1 MPIGELSFIGI
12 CIKEDIMELI
22 RKGKDVLT
30 MKYPAS
36 SKGSLWREGLASGNG
51 TIGVNMY
58 GGTKQE
64 TAVIN
69 HAELWSGHSSSSL
82 PDVSGIIYE
91 IRKAID
97 DDEFEKADKMLPNAL
112 KEKGYTSERSYPLPL
127 AELNLTFL
135 NQSDFSDYLRAV
147 NMETGEIS
155 TQYKE
160 GDAWIKQDLF
170 VSRADDLIVMRIQSE
185 KPILNVVLSFDL
197 RSDCSNNSSEFEY
210 IKLHRHSA
218 ANGNMLEYCSENEDG
233 LLFGAVSS
241 AECNGQIST
250 DENTISLFSA
260 SDVLIKMKV
269 FVNGESDIDT
279 LKQEL
284 RSANGSYD
292 YYLDRHAVLH
302 QRLYKSAELN
312 LSNEYE
318 KSNEELLLEA
328 YGHDSPPELI
338 EKLWRYGRYLH
349 ISGGGTLPF
358 TMYGLWNGEYHSI
371 WSHNMANEN
380 IQMIYWH
387 TNVGNL
393 SELNEPLFNYY
404 NSGIDCFREN
414 AKKLYGCRGIFIPA
428 GTTPKDMFPCQL
440 VPVILSWTGAAGWL
454 AQHYYEHWLY
464 TDDEEYLR
472 SMLLPFMKA
481 AADFYEDFIVYDE
494 NGQVKLYPSVS
505 PENTPQNFI
514 KDKNTPHPMT
524 TTVNSTIDLAIIKE
538 LFTNL
543 TNLSESISVYRDKVK
558 TWRTIAAAIPEYRI
572 NEDGAIKEWHDDYLK
587 DRYSHRHLSHIYPVF
602 PGWEICSDDIME
614 GFERAVDMRDMG
626 AQTGWSLAH
635 MACAYTRF
643 GRGNDAAKCLDKL
656 VWSCMQNNFF
666 SLHNDWR
673 RMDTSL
679 EMERDAPVQLDALM
693 GYVNAVQKMILY
705 SSAREIILLPALPD
719 NMLCGSIRKWRFI
732 GGEIDM
738 DWDINNN
745 YFKAELRMFRNTLLQ
760 ISLPK
765 LFENYNLYVN
775 DNIFEVEYDHV
786 CIHAGK
792 NDKISIFI

>member
-1 MPIGELSFIGI
+1 
-12 CIKEDIMELI
+12 MELI
-22 RKGKDVLT
+22 QKGKDVLT

-454 AQHYYEHWLY
+454 AQHYYEHWRY
-464 TDDEEYLR
+464 TKNNKYFLEE
-472 SMLLPFMKA
+472 LLPFMKA
-481 AADFYEDFIVYDE
+481 AADFYEDFIVFDE
-494 NGQVKLYPSVS
+494 NGKIKIYPSVS

-514 KDKNTPHPMT
+514 KDKNAAHPMT
-524 TTVNSTIDLAIIKE
+524 TAVNSTVDLAIIKE
-538 LFTNL
+538 LFKNL
-543 TNLSESISVYRDKVK
+543 AAVSKALGVYTEKEK
-558 TWRTIAAAIPEYRI
+558 TWHRIVAGIPEYKT
-572 NEDGAIKEWHDDYLK
+572 NEDGAIKEWQDDNFK
-587 DRYSHRHLSHIYPVF
+587 DRYSHRHLSHVYPVF
-602 PGWEICSDDIME
+602 PGYEIYDNTAIAK
-614 GFERAVDMRDMG
+614 GFENAVDMRDRE

-635 MACAYTRF
+635 MACVYARF
-643 GRGNDAAKCLDKL
+643 GRGNDAANCLDKL

-666 SLHNDWR
+666 TLHNDWR

-693 GYVNAVQKMILY
+693 GYVNAVQEMILY
-705 SSAREIILLPALPD
+705 SADGKVSLLPALPD
-719 NMLCGSIRKWRFI
+719 NMHCGKIRNWRFI
-732 GGEIDM
+732 GGNIDM
-738 DWDINNN
+738 DWDIDKN
-745 YFKAELRMFRNTLLQ
+745 YFKGKLKIFCCTRINITLPD
-760 ISLPK
+760 I
-765 LFENYNLYVN
+765 FTNYSVYINNCQCDVK
-775 DNIFEVEYDHV
+775 DHNV
-786 CIHAGK
+786 ITDVQK
-792 NDKISIFI
+792 NDKIIISNTM